1 MKGVRSTLRHLRA
14 PLVDRRTFLRGLG
27 AGVAGLVVGCGRQS
41 DGGESTT
48 SLPEAVSPQLVPGQP
63 LPALPILRNES
74 AGDVSHFVATLVASR
89 DDVAVHAGRMT
100 SLARY
105 DHHSPGP
112 LIELVEGQHVRIELD
127 NRLAQATT
135 VHWHGLPVPA
145 DQDGNPMDPV
155 AAGTKHVY
163 EFDVPAGT
171 AGTYWYHPHPHD
183 ATASQVAEGLAAP
196 LVVRAADDPLA
207 HVPEVLMFITGIA
220 LDANAQ
226 IAADDAI
233 DWTIGRQRDLL
244 LVNGARLPVHA
255 VAPGATQR
263 WRIVNATA
271 AIHLKLA
278 LEGHTFTLVGTDG
291 GLLGE
296 PIEDLTEFLLAP
308 AQRVE
313 LIVKANAA
321 PNGRYRLRALRYA
334 TDFMGVGTYVDQ
346 DVLTLATTNALP
358 AAPVTLPPKL
368 RPIADL
374 GPATARVD
382 ISFDEADLCT
392 SKGAKRTFLINGRM
406 FDMNRVDVVSEVGRV
421 ELWNVVNNT
430 TMSHP
435 FHIHGTQFQLVSR
448 TFGTETT
455 ATPYLAWVDTV
466 LVPPGQTATLKVKQT
481 LPGKRMFHCHILQH
495 EDNCMM
501 AIVDVRAPAA

>member
-1 MKGVRSTLRHLRA
+1 MRA
-14 PLVDRRTFLRGLG
+14 TGSPRGTRGIPIDRRRFIRSLS

-41 DGGESTT
+41 GGSEAT
-48 SLPEAVSPQLVPGQP
+48 SSIDAVTPRLAPGQP
-63 LPALPILRNES
+63 LPVLPVLRNES
-74 AGDVSHFVATLVASR
+74 GEVSRFAATLVTSR
-89 DDVAVHAGRMT
+89 DDVPVIAGHST
-100 SLARY
+100 TLARY
-105 DHHSPGP
+105 NGHSPGP
-112 LIELVEGQHVRIELD
+112 LIELVEGQRVRVELD
-127 NRLAQATT
+127 NRLPQATT
-135 VHWHGLPVPA
+135 IHWHGLPVPA

-155 AAGTKHVY
+155 AAGARHVY

-196 LVVRAADDPLA
+196 LVVRAVDDALA
-207 HVPEVLMFITGIA
+207 HIPEVLMFITGIT

-255 VAPGATQR
+255 VAPGTTER
-263 WRIVNATA
+263 WRIFNATA

-291 GLLGE
+291 GLLAE
-296 PIEDLTEFLLAP
+296 PIAGLTEYLLAP

-313 LIVKANAA
+313 LIVQANAA
-321 PNGRYRLRALRYA
+321 PNGRYRLRALRYT
-334 TDFMGVGTYVDQ
+334 TDLMGIGTYSDQ
-346 DVLTLATTNALP
+346 DVMTVETTNALP
-358 AAPVTLPPKL
+358 ATPVAVPAKL

-374 GPATARVD
+374 GPSVARVD
-382 ISFDEADLCT
+382 ISFDEFDVCT
-392 SKGAKRTFLINGRM
+392 SKGAKRTFLMNGRM
-406 FDMNRVDVVSEVGRV
+406 FDINRVDVVSEVDQV
-421 ELWNVVNNT
+421 ETWNVVNNT
-430 TMSHP
+430 TMAHP

-455 ATPYLAWVDTV
+455 PAPYLAWIDTV
-466 LVPPGQTATLKVKQT
+466 LVPPGQTATIKVRHS

-501 AIVDVRAPAA
+501 AILDVRPASS

>member
-1 MKGVRSTLRHLRA
+1 MTFQRSPAGATHALRLG
-14 PLVDRRTFLRGLG
+14 RRTFIRSVG
-27 AGVAGLVVGCGRQS
+27 ASVAGLVVGCGRQVS
-41 DGGESTT
+41 DGETT
-48 SLPEAVSPQLVPGQP
+48 SGSTDAVSSTLAPGQP
-63 LPALPILRNES
+63 LPTLPVLRNES
-74 AGDVSHFVATLVASR
+74 GDASRFAATLVASH
-89 DDVAVHAGRMT
+89 DDVEVIPGRTT

-105 DHHSPGP
+105 NHHSPGP
-112 LIELVEGQHVRIELD
+112 LIELVEGQRVRIELD
-127 NRLAQATT
+127 NRLAQPTT
-135 VHWHGLPVPA
+135 IHWHGLPVPA

-155 AAGTKHVY
+155 AAGTRHVY
-163 EFDVPAGT
+163 EFTLPPGT

-183 ATASQVAEGLAAP
+183 LTASQVAEGLAAP
-196 LVVRAADDPLA
+196 LVIRAADDPLA
-207 HVPEVLMFITGIA
+207 HIPEVTIFVTGIT
-220 LDANAQ
+220 LDPNAQ

-255 VAPGATQR
+255 VAPGTTER

-271 AIHLKLA
+271 AIHLRLA

-296 PIEDLTEFLLAP
+296 PVEGLAEYLLAP

-313 LIVKANAA
+313 LLVKANAS
-321 PNGRYRLRALRYA
+321 PNGRYPLRALRYA
-334 TDFMGVGTYVDQ
+334 TDLMGIGTYVDQ
-346 DVLTLATTNALP
+346 DVLTLETTNALP
-358 AAPVTLPPKL
+358 APPVAVPVKL

-374 GPATARVD
+374 GAATARVD
-382 ISFDEADLCT
+382 VSFDEADLCT

-421 ELWNVVNNT
+421 ELWTVVNNT
-430 TMSHP
+430 TMAHP

-455 ATPYLAWVDTV
+455 PAPYLAWIDTV
-466 LVPPGQTATLKVKQT
+466 LVPPGQTATIKVRQT

-501 AIVDVRAPAA
+501 AIVDVLDASA